1 MNEQN
6 LRPIKLTHEQAV
18 EYGRKGG
25 IRSGKSRQRKKEL
38 KKEFAFME
46 IASTSDTMLAIK
58 KGLTKRELFFRYLKR
73 YEPKVYDAI
82 MQIKEEIDNEQSHE
96 KA

>member
-1 MNEQN
+1 MNEKN

-18 EYGRKGG
+18 EFGRKGG

-38 KKEFAFME
+38 EKELAFME
-46 IASTSDTMLAIK
+46 LASFSDTKTALT
-58 KGLTKRELFFRYLKR
+58 KGLTKRDLFFRYLKR

-82 MQIKEEIDNEQSHE
+82 MQIKEEIENE
-96 KA
+96 

>member
-18 EYGRKGG
+18 DFGRLGG
-25 IRSGKSRQRKKEL
+25 IRSGQSRRQKRELLKEL
-38 KKEFAFME
+38 NFME
-46 IASTSDTMLAIK
+46 IATFDDTRTAIN
-58 KGLTKRELFFRYLKR
+58 KGLTKRELFYRYLKR

-82 MQIKEEIDNEQSHE
+82 MQIKEEIEDE
-96 KA
+96 